1 MSCNVQ
7 RSTFNFQRP
16 TENVFVRLLLRDD
29 FVISDD
35 FLLANLRG

>member
-16 TENVFVRLLLRDD
+16 TENVFVRLLLPAIST
-29 FVISDD
+29 FVVTSCW
-35 FLLANLRG
+35 